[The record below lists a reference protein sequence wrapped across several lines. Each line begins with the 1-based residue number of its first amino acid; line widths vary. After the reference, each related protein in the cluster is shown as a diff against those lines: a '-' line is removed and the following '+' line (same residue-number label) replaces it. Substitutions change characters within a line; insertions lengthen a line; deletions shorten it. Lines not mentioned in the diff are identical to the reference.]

1 MMPFPW
7 MTRAPATSG
16 LAKGIMDAKGVTS
29 PSYSYKMVGAPQQRR
44 FKITGK
50 VYKYGNEWKIRL
62 ESDGNYL
69 AGKNQN
75 NDLWV
80 EYSVNLVTERSK
92 FPTWSPFLKSDSGN
106 GTIRLAAGGQ
116 IFLAESVASGKQ
128 RDGVRVWQ
136 EYTFSWYARKIN

>member
-1 MMPFPW
+1 
-7 MTRAPATSG
+7 
-16 LAKGIMDAKGVTS
+16 
-29 PSYSYKMVGAPQQRR
+29 
-44 FKITGK
+44 
-50 VYKYGNEWKIRL
+50 
-62 ESDGNYL
+62 
-69 AGKNQN
+69 
-75 NDLWV
+75 V